1 MQLKISRVGV
11 AGNVGDAAIVK
22 SINMIT
28 QMLKYNL
35 FECFWSDQTFY
46 YMAVIGICHPICD
59 VKMETWTL
67 KHARNRSQLTLK
79 YDFLIPFSLYFV
91 CWTKRKNKSL
101 SFSNILNCVAYYCWE
116 LNICVFIEITGP
128 D

>member
-35 FECFWSDQTFY
+35 FECF
-46 YMAVIGICHPICD
+46 
-59 VKMETWTL
+59 
-67 KHARNRSQLTLK
+67 
-79 YDFLIPFSLYFV
+79 
-91 CWTKRKNKSL
+91 
-101 SFSNILNCVAYYCWE
+101 
-116 LNICVFIEITGP
+116 
-128 D
+128 